1 MTKAGIDPASVENVA
16 QQFDMVGLL
25 EGDIDAAEAMT
36 YNEYA
41 QVLEAINPDTGELYT
56 PDDFNVISY
65 EDEGVGMLQD
75 AIWADG
81 ARLSDPAY
89 NDTAVKFVAASLQ
102 GWAYCRD
109 NADACAQLVTDK
121 NSILG
126 LTHQKWQMN
135 EINKLIWPAA
145 GGVGYIDEAAW
156 DRTAMLSQETQ
167 EPRRRHGA
175 DQGARRRGVHQRHRH
190 RRSRAARD
198 ARCRHQRRRLHAGDG
213 HPD

>member
-81 ARLSDPAY
+81 TRL
-89 NDTAVKFVAASLQ
+89 
-102 GWAYCRD
+102 
-109 NADACAQLVTDK
+109 ADA
-121 NSILG
+121 G
-126 LTHQKWQMN
+126 LQRTRPSASWR
-135 EINKLIWPAA
+135 PRCR
-145 GGVGYIDEAAW
+145 VG
-156 DRTAMLSQETQ
+156 RTAATT
-167 EPRRRHGA
+167 
-175 DQGARRRGVHQRHRH
+175 
-190 RRSRAARD
+190 SRAAPSIVSGHR
-198 ARCRHQRRRLHAGDG
+198 ARSSASPTRRGR
-213 HPD
+213 